1 MFTFDT
7 NCKAIAGLKPNCKVM
22 AGLYQK
28 ICKVFLGR
36 HRVSVPVS
44 TENAVEYLLH
54 IHPRRERG

>member
-36 HRVSVPVS
+36 HMSGHV
-44 TENAVEYLLH
+44 ALMCL
-54 IHPRRERG
+54 